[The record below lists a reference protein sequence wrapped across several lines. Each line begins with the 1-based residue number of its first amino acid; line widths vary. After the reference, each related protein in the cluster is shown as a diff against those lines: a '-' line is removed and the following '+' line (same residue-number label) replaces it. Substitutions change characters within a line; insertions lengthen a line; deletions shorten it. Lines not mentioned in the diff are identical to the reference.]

1 MLTQN
6 NSCCCAGHCCAGWW
20 HRSAAGSCS
29 RGPLCDPLPV
39 GRSSC
44 CWLISPQ
51 HPEEFLT
58 MFLMCQSAAF
68 ACRQCFAPAG
78 LNGAKA
84 AACGANKYHLT
95 HLHLLRGAGMSAFT
109 LGKALCLFLAILS
122 KESDHE
128 PRLPSSGNFSP
139 FC

>member
-29 RGPLCDPLPV
+29 LGPLCDPLPV

-58 MFLMCQSAAF
+58 MFLMCQPAAF
-68 ACRQCFAPAG
+68 RCRQCFAPAG
-78 LNGAKA
+78 LNGA
-84 AACGANKYHLT
+84 NKYHLLP
-95 HLHLLRGAGMSAFT
+95 LHLLQGAGMSAFA

-122 KESDHE
+122 KESDDE
-128 PRLPSSGNFSP
+128 PRLLSSGNFSP
-139 FC
+139 F